1 MKKETL
7 KTIILTLLIFSSVIL
22 SAQLLLNNNAWTDE
36 YSLLSFFQGEET
48 KKNAAVNIKDTGALN
63 SVFSPSSFLLTF
75 TDGRLYYSATQDE
88 GKTLRTPFNE
98 TLQKAFQNSKAEPV
112 SEQEWQSALQKPGIY
127 ANYYVPVSTVA
138 MSAFLGNTA
147 NSAASES
154 AFDQIAICFDPVT
167 AGGTVYLRDS
177 SANKQFRMSVDNTET
192 LLSAFAKYEGVQK
205 QGYAYAFELNLDK
218 KMDDTTVQQ
227 NVLLDSYV
235 LLPLEPLTMNVI
247 RSEPITVSD
256 ATADEILP
264 LFGHNPKITRK
275 FTDNNGNHLFVNQ
288 ESTLTINPET
298 GFIEYAAEDGFG
310 ILLNGDG
317 SLSSNATGCGKL
329 LDDLFKLFEIDP
341 NVTLFINTPL
351 TDTSKSDYT
360 ISFDYL
366 FDGNRIIRDH
376 NSCEIKI
383 KAGKIVHFK
392 ASIRNYTFVRETE
405 QLHAIE
411 ILDRLYSTQDQAVL
425 TISKLYTGYVDN
437 GGEIPLTWKAGIQGS
452 DRIITVE

>member
-1 MKKETL
+1 
-7 KTIILTLLIFSSVIL
+7 IFSSVIL

-36 YSLLSFFQGEET
+36 YSLLSLLKGDTE
-48 KKNAAVNIKDTGALN
+48 KKSQAVNIKDTGALN

-75 TDGRLYYSATQDE
+75 TDGRLYYSATQAE
-88 GKTLRTPFNE
+88 GKALRTPFNE
-98 TLQKAFQNSKAEPV
+98 TIQKAFQNNNAETV

-127 ANYYVPVSTVA
+127 ANYYVPVSIDA
-138 MSAFLGNTA
+138 MSAFLGNSQD
-147 NSAASES
+147 SATSRD

-167 AGGTVYLRDS
+167 SGAAVYLRDS
-177 SANKQFRMSVDNTET
+177 SSNKQLRIPVDNTES
-192 LLSAFAKYEGVQK
+192 LFSAFAKYESVQK

-218 KMDDTTVQQ
+218 KMDDASVQQ

-235 LLPLEPLTMNVI
+235 LLPLDPMPMNVI
-247 RSEPITVSD
+247 RAESVSISD
-256 ATADEILP
+256 STADEILP
-264 LFGHNPKITRK
+264 LFGHNPKIARK

-298 GFIEYAAEDGFG
+298 GFIEYAAEEGFG
-310 ILLNGDG
+310 VLLNGDG

-351 TDTSKSDYT
+351 TDSSKSDYT

-366 FDGNRIIRDH
+366 FDGNRILRDK
-376 NSCEIKI
+376 NSCEIQI
-383 KAGKIVHFK
+383 KNGKIVHFK
-392 ASIRNYTFVRETE
+392 ANIRNYTFVRETE
-405 QLHAIE
+405 PRHAIE
-411 ILDRLYSTQDQAVL
+411 ILDRLYSMQDKDVL
-425 TISKLYTGYVDN
+425 TVNKLYTGYVDE
-437 GGEIPLTWKAGIQGS
+437 GGEISLTWKAGVQNS